1 MDDEVR
7 RIIAGIV
14 KLSNSNDID
23 PRIALLAGA
32 VLHLYKQTGQLHEDD
47 LDAFQQIE
55 ELDRRQGAGDT

>member
-1 MDDEVR
+1 MNDETQ

-14 KLSNSNDID
+14 TLSKRKDLD
-23 PRIALLAGA
+23 AEIAILAAA

-55 ELDRRQGAGDT
+55 ELDRRQGPGDP